1 MLVVLF
7 MIAAVVPLVDPISIL
22 GYVLV
27 DVFILNIPLL
37 FSTVNF
43 WLWLV
48 VPIPT
53 LPVEP
58 TTRINSAC
66 AEPFQPW
73 TTKLPWFVSF
83 CVEIDVVPLFCW
95 KNVFWFVPSTSCIV
109 ILAWPPE
116 KPLICNLAWL
126 SIDVPE
132 NPTCTLLLVVSMW
145 RISLSATATISLF
158 PFLMYTAPS
167 AVLIAI
173 SPSAKSEDVG
183 RFPATLDLFNWIV
196 CAICMYS

>member
-1 MLVVLF
+1 MFCEPVVLF

-43 WLWLV
+43 WLGLE

-73 TTKLPWFVSF
+73 TAKLP
-83 CVEIDVVPLFCW
+83 
-95 KNVFWFVPSTSCIV
+95 
-109 ILAWPPE
+109 
-116 KPLICNLAWL
+116 
-126 SIDVPE
+126 
-132 NPTCTLLLVVSMW
+132 
-145 RISLSATATISLF
+145 
-158 PFLMYTAPS
+158 
-167 AVLIAI
+167 
-173 SPSAKSEDVG
+173 
-183 RFPATLDLFNWIV
+183 
-196 CAICMYS
+196 